1 MIMVIHISIFN
12 DDNNKQFKLS
22 NFDNIKNISTNA
34 QYTITYKELTCTQ
47 FISPQRY
54 ACAYM
59 CNNNKQ
65 ITNKYFDLIKSDVYS
80 LGLLILYITLPSEDI
95 SLLYRDMINIEN
107 NNSTKI
113 KDINYVKQKINKYL
127 NNNNNIRS
135 IQHNYSDTF
144 IKLLCGMLHINESKR
159 LSFTEIKQYINKYY
173 YTNNISSVN

>member
-1 MIMVIHISIFN
+1 
-12 DDNNKQFKLS
+12 
-22 NFDNIKNISTNA
+22 
-34 QYTITYKELTCTQ
+34 
-47 FISPQRY
+47 
-54 ACAYM
+54 M

-144 IKLLCGMLHINESKR
+144 INLLCGMLHINESKR
-159 LSFTEIKQYINKYY
+159 LSFTEIKQYIDKYY
-173 YTNNISSVN
+173 YTNNVSSVN

>member
-1 MIMVIHISIFN
+1 
-12 DDNNKQFKLS
+12 
-22 NFDNIKNISTNA
+22 
-34 QYTITYKELTCTQ
+34 
-47 FISPQRY
+47 
-54 ACAYM
+54 M

-113 KDINYVKQKINKYL
+113 KDINYIKQKINKYL

-144 IKLLCGMLHINESKR
+144 INLLCGMLHINESKR
-159 LSFTEIKQYINKYY
+159 LSFTEIKQYIDKYY
-173 YTNNISSVN
+173 YTNNVSSVN

>member
-1 MIMVIHISIFN
+1 
-12 DDNNKQFKLS
+12 
-22 NFDNIKNISTNA
+22 
-34 QYTITYKELTCTQ
+34 
-47 FISPQRY
+47 
-54 ACAYM
+54 M

-144 IKLLCGMLHINESKR
+144 INLLCGMLHINESKR

-173 YTNNISSVN
+173 YTNDISSVN